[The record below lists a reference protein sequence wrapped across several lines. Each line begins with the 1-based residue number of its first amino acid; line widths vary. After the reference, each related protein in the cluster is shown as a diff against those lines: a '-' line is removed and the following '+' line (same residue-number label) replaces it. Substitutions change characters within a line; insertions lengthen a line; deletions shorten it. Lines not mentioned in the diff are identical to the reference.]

1 MKDSR
6 WILIPGNGIY
16 VTQNYRAQVEV
27 VGERQ
32 ERTLSIEGKIQN
44 IQLPR
49 GRIPQIKGLS
59 SFDHK
64 GHLIAFRFGGPD
76 HPANLVAMHG
86 LINMSGGLWYQ
97 MEARLAEALGER
109 PGEMKVLVQYDDS
122 TDMMRPRSFCVHA
135 TNHAG
140 QEFHERM
147 YNFNPHMDGRRHNTN
162 RG

>member
-1 MKDSR
+1 MKASR

-16 VTQNYRAQVEV
+16 GSQNYRAQVEV
-27 VGERQ
+27 VGQRQ

-86 LINMSGGLWYQ
+86 LINMSGGLWYK
-97 MEARLAEALGER
+97 MEGRLADSLGER
-109 PGEMKVLVQYDDS
+109 P
-122 TDMMRPRSFCVHA
+122 HA

-140 QEFHERM
+140 QEFYERM
-147 YNFNPHMDGRRHNTN
+147 YNFNPHMDGSRHNTN
-162 RG
+162 RV